1 MTDIIVP
8 YARFVEIR
16 QRRQR
21 VAAELARRDV
31 ATPNGDSLDALSVT
45 VDDEP
50 RSDEHC
56 GADGPEVRTPVCREA
71 PTRSSPAPNRDEE
84 ASFTA
89 ERPHPAKLGDPALDL
104 PVIDRACEQIL

>member
-1 MTDIIVP
+1 MPGIIVP

-21 VAAELARRDV
+21 VAAELARGV
-31 ATPNGDSLDALSVT
+31 ATPNGDSLDAQSVT
-45 VDDEP
+45 VDAES
-50 RSDEHC
+50 RSDEQC
-56 GADGPEVRTPVCREA
+56 GTREA

-104 PVIDRACEQIL
+104 PIIDCACEQIP